1 MGVSYHT
8 SRLNALLPVFYCDL
22 WIARTYFYQGVI
34 VLVEAPAK
42 KRDFYHIVFIPNQWY
57 KPPHIIIW
65 QKPPIT
71 WMKSLTEQDS
81 EGFPT
86 GENAGVLANFNDR
99 QSWRSALGDYSVCAY
114 MGHIWVLLSLKE
126 ET

>member
-1 MGVSYHT
+1 MDSKNIFL
-8 SRLNALLPVFYCDL
+8 SRGDSSGGSPS
-22 WIARTYFYQGVI
+22 
-34 VLVEAPAK
+34 K

-57 KPPHIIIW
+57 KPPHIVIW

-99 QSWRSALGDYSVCAY
+99 
-114 MGHIWVLLSLKE
+114 
-126 ET
+126 